1 MGSFMHGCFAV
12 DSSLSLLL
20 YSSSTPIGVV
30 SMLSRSVLLQA
41 GGGGARDGS
50 SATDGGVVVARDS
63 YYFLPVVTTS
73 SV

>member
-1 MGSFMHGCFAV
+1 MGSFIHGHFSV
-12 DSSLSLLL
+12 ESSSSLLLDSSLTS
-20 YSSSTPIGVV
+20 IGVV
-30 SMLSRSVLLQA
+30 SMLSRSVLVQA
-41 GGGGARDGS
+41 GGGGSRDGS